1 MSNIID
7 NLLPTD
13 KIVNTNTTSTTD
25 QPLKDKPSLFD
36 SLLLNSMP
44 KDESNVDTKT
54 TVVSEIKKEDVVTTL
69 NNIETTED
77 VALPEED
84 ISSTDKEQKVSAS
97 SLLDRLIIEAK
108 KGAKEASNTNE
119 NIDIRNEKTDTKNG
133 KTDSTLLNN
142 IETTVDGNIKEVKK
156 DESNDLKT
164 ADLTDD
170 TKTTTTKMLDDTLT
184 NKLNTDIQDTSNLIN
199 INAKD
204 NSLDSE
210 NKLNQDTSE
219 LVLSEI
225 EKPLET
231 KNKVVENT
239 LEIITPKL
247 ESNSNKSIEQ
257 KIDVKENSEKKI
269 TKEITVDS
277 SLNKIN
283 NNDTSI
289 INESKVVNNGKDLL
303 SNNIVDNNSIE
314 VEISTENITNN
325 IDLSNEKESL
335 NSTVLV
341 DSDLEN
347 SSILPD
353 ESLVIEDVN
362 KNSSELVSN
371 TKDQKMSLMDQLILK
386 NSAKITLNMTTN
398 DINPTEQEI
407 AGKDFIS
414 SLYLGSQKNKI
425 NNQSLFN
432 KNEAV
437 TLLKDGT
444 SIDAVKTSAE
454 MLDLGLEGI
463 AVDKD
468 IEIEKVEVKTINLKT
483 ENKKD
488 FIDNILLDKNIKSDD
503 IKGLITKSVEA
514 SAALLENT
522 INLADDAII
531 NVNSPLSFNIQSKII
546 GARQQMATMMSDI
559 AKQMYENYKPPVTA
573 FRINLNPT
581 TLGSIAI
588 LMKSDK
594 SNGLS
599 ISLSA
604 SSNSTLDALVENQNV
619 LKNSLN
625 KTFNESTEFNLD
637 FSSSNQNSNNQ
648 SSFNNQSGQGQN
660 PRKIE
665 QQMDT
670 QSILQLKEE
679 NKDREEKSID
689 YM

>member
-7 NLLPTD
+7 SLLPTE
-13 KIVNTNTTSTTD
+13 KAVNTSSTSTTD

-54 TVVSEIKKEDVVTTL
+54 TLLSEIKKEDKITTL
-69 NNIETTED
+69 GDIETTED
-77 VALPEED
+77 EVLSED
-84 ISSTDKEQKVSAS
+84 NVSVDKEQKVSTS

-108 KGAKEASNTNE
+108 KGAKEASNTNTT
-119 NIDIRNEKTDTKNG
+119 IDTKNG

-156 DESNDLKT
+156 DESNDLNT
-164 ADLTDD
+164 TDLTDD
-170 TKTTTTKMLDDTLT
+170 TKTTTTKIVDDTLT

-204 NSLDSE
+204 NSLDTE

-219 LVLSEI
+219 LVSSKI

-247 ESNSNKSIEQ
+247 ESNLNKSIEQ
-257 KIDVKENSEKKI
+257 KIDVKENTDKKI
-269 TKEITVDS
+269 TKEITIDS

-289 INESKVVNNGKDLL
+289 INESKLVNNEKDLL

-314 VEISTENITNN
+314 VEINTENITNN

-362 KNSSELVSN
+362 KNSSELASN

-444 SIDAVKTSAE
+444 SIDTVKTSAE

-463 AVDKD
+463 EVDKD
-468 IEIEKVEVKTINLKT
+468 IEIDKVEVKTINLKT

-488 FIDNILLDKNIKSDD
+488 FIDNILLDKNVKSDD

-625 KTFNESTEFNLD
+625 KTFNENTEFNLD

>member
-7 NLLPTD
+7 SLLPTE
-13 KIVNTNTTSTTD
+13 KAVNTSSTSTTD

-54 TVVSEIKKEDVVTTL
+54 TLLSEIKKEDKITTL
-69 NNIETTED
+69 GDIETTED
-77 VALPEED
+77 EVLSED
-84 ISSTDKEQKVSAS
+84 NVSVDKEQKVSTS

-108 KGAKEASNTNE
+108 KGAKEASNTNTT
-119 NIDIRNEKTDTKNG
+119 IDTKNG

-142 IETTVDGNIKEVKK
+142 IETIVDGNIKEIKK
-156 DESNDLKT
+156 DESNDLNT
-164 ADLTDD
+164 TDLTDD
-170 TKTTTTKMLDDTLT
+170 TKTTTTKIVDDTLT

-204 NSLDSE
+204 NSLDTE

-219 LVLSEI
+219 LVSSKI

-247 ESNSNKSIEQ
+247 ESNLNKSIEQ
-257 KIDVKENSEKKI
+257 KIDVKENTDKKI
-269 TKEITVDS
+269 TKEITIDS

-289 INESKVVNNGKDLL
+289 INESKLVNNGKDLL

-314 VEISTENITNN
+314 VEINTENITNN

-362 KNSSELVSN
+362 KNSSELASN

-444 SIDAVKTSAE
+444 SIDTVKTSAE

-463 AVDKD
+463 EVDKD
-468 IEIEKVEVKTINLKT
+468 IEIDKVEVKTINLKT

-488 FIDNILLDKNIKSDD
+488 FIDNILLDKNVKSDD

-625 KTFNESTEFNLD
+625 KTFNENTEFNLD

>member
-7 NLLPTD
+7 SLLPTE
-13 KIVNTNTTSTTD
+13 KAVNTSSTSTTD

-54 TVVSEIKKEDVVTTL
+54 TLLSEIKKEDKITTL
-69 NNIETTED
+69 GDIETTED
-77 VALPEED
+77 EVLSED
-84 ISSTDKEQKVSAS
+84 NVSVDKEQKVSTS

-108 KGAKEASNTNE
+108 KGAKEASNTNTT
-119 NIDIRNEKTDTKNG
+119 IDTKNG

-156 DESNDLKT
+156 DESNDLNT
-164 ADLTDD
+164 TDLTDD
-170 TKTTTTKMLDDTLT
+170 TKTTTTKMVDDTLT

-204 NSLDSE
+204 NSLDTE

-219 LVLSEI
+219 LVSSKI

-247 ESNSNKSIEQ
+247 ESNLNKSIEQ
-257 KIDVKENSEKKI
+257 KIDVKENTDKKI
-269 TKEITVDS
+269 TKEITIDS

-289 INESKVVNNGKDLL
+289 INESKLVNNGKDLL

-314 VEISTENITNN
+314 VEINTENITNN

-362 KNSSELVSN
+362 KNSSELASN

-437 TLLKDGT
+437 TLLKDGA
-444 SIDAVKTSAE
+444 SIDTVKTSAE

-463 AVDKD
+463 EVDKD
-468 IEIEKVEVKTINLKT
+468 IEIDKVEVKTINLKT

-488 FIDNILLDKNIKSDD
+488 FIDNILLDKNVKSDD

-625 KTFNESTEFNLD
+625 KTFNENTEFNLD

>member
-54 TVVSEIKKEDVVTTL
+54 TVISEIKKEDVVTTL

-84 ISSTDKEQKVSAS
+84 ISSTDKEQKVSTS

-269 TKEITVDS
+269 TKEITIDS

-289 INESKVVNNGKDLL
+289 INESKLVNNGKDLL

-463 AVDKD
+463 DVDKD

>member
-7 NLLPTD
+7 SLLPTE
-13 KIVNTNTTSTTD
+13 KAVNTSSTSTTD

-54 TVVSEIKKEDVVTTL
+54 TLLSEIKKEDKITTL
-69 NNIETTED
+69 GDIETTED
-77 VALPEED
+77 EVLSED
-84 ISSTDKEQKVSAS
+84 NVSVDKEQKVSTS

-108 KGAKEASNTNE
+108 KGAKEASNTNTT
-119 NIDIRNEKTDTKNG
+119 IDTKNG

-156 DESNDLKT
+156 DESNDLNT
-164 ADLTDD
+164 TDLTDD
-170 TKTTTTKMLDDTLT
+170 TKTTTTKMVDDTLT

-204 NSLDSE
+204 NSLDTE

-219 LVLSEI
+219 LVSSKI

-247 ESNSNKSIEQ
+247 ESNLNKSIEQ
-257 KIDVKENSEKKI
+257 KIDVKENTDKKI
-269 TKEITVDS
+269 TKEITIDS

-289 INESKVVNNGKDLL
+289 INESKLVNNGKDLL

-314 VEISTENITNN
+314 VEINTENITNN

-362 KNSSELVSN
+362 KNSSELASN

-444 SIDAVKTSAE
+444 SIDTVKTSAE

-463 AVDKD
+463 EVDKD
-468 IEIEKVEVKTINLKT
+468 IEIDKVEVKTINLKT

-488 FIDNILLDKNIKSDD
+488 FIDNILLDKNVKSDD

-625 KTFNESTEFNLD
+625 KTFNENTEFNLD

>member
-84 ISSTDKEQKVSAS
+84 ISSTDKEQKVSTS

-133 KTDSTLLNN
+133 KIDSTLLNN
-142 IETTVDGNIKEVKK
+142 IETTVDGNIIDVKK

-269 TKEITVDS
+269 TKEITIDS

-468 IEIEKVEVKTINLKT
+468 IEIEKVEIKTINLKT

>member
-7 NLLPTD
+7 SLLPTE
-13 KIVNTNTTSTTD
+13 KAVNTSSTSTTD

-54 TVVSEIKKEDVVTTL
+54 TLLSEIKKEDKITTL
-69 NNIETTED
+69 GDIETTED
-77 VALPEED
+77 EVLSED
-84 ISSTDKEQKVSAS
+84 NVSVDKEQKVSTS

-108 KGAKEASNTNE
+108 KGAKEASNTNTT
-119 NIDIRNEKTDTKNG
+119 IDTKNG

-156 DESNDLKT
+156 DESNDLNT
-164 ADLTDD
+164 TDLTDD
-170 TKTTTTKMLDDTLT
+170 TKTTTTKMVDDTLT

-204 NSLDSE
+204 NSLDTE

-219 LVLSEI
+219 LVSSKI

-247 ESNSNKSIEQ
+247 ESNLNKSIEQ
-257 KIDVKENSEKKI
+257 KIDEKENTDKKI
-269 TKEITVDS
+269 TKEITIDS

-289 INESKVVNNGKDLL
+289 INESKLVNNGKDLL

-314 VEISTENITNN
+314 VEINTENITNN

-362 KNSSELVSN
+362 KNSSELASN

-444 SIDAVKTSAE
+444 SIDTVKTSAE

-463 AVDKD
+463 EVDKD
-468 IEIEKVEVKTINLKT
+468 IEIDKVEVKTINLKT

-488 FIDNILLDKNIKSDD
+488 FIDNILLDKNVKSDD

-625 KTFNESTEFNLD
+625 KTFNENTEFNLD

>member
-7 NLLPTD
+7 SLLPTE
-13 KIVNTNTTSTTD
+13 KAVNTSSTSTTD

-54 TVVSEIKKEDVVTTL
+54 TLLSEIKKEDKITTL
-69 NNIETTED
+69 GDIETTED
-77 VALPEED
+77 EVLSED
-84 ISSTDKEQKVSAS
+84 NVSVDKEQKVSTS

-108 KGAKEASNTNE
+108 KGAKEASNTNTT
-119 NIDIRNEKTDTKNG
+119 IDTKNG

-156 DESNDLKT
+156 DESNDLNT
-164 ADLTDD
+164 TDLTDD
-170 TKTTTTKMLDDTLT
+170 TKTTTTKMVDDTLT

-204 NSLDSE
+204 NSLDTE

-219 LVLSEI
+219 LVSSKI

-247 ESNSNKSIEQ
+247 ESNLNKSIEQ
-257 KIDVKENSEKKI
+257 KIDVKENTDKKI
-269 TKEITVDS
+269 TKEITIDS

-289 INESKVVNNGKDLL
+289 INESKLVNNEKDLL

-314 VEISTENITNN
+314 VEINTENITNN

-362 KNSSELVSN
+362 KNSSELASN

-444 SIDAVKTSAE
+444 SIDTVKTSAE

-463 AVDKD
+463 EVDKD
-468 IEIEKVEVKTINLKT
+468 IEIDKVEVKTINLKT

-488 FIDNILLDKNIKSDD
+488 FIDNILLDKNVKSDD

-522 INLADDAII
+522 INLADDATI

-604 SSNSTLDALVENQNV
+604 SSTSTLDALVENQNV

-625 KTFNESTEFNLD
+625 KTFSENTEFNLD
-637 FSSSNQNSNNQ
+637 FNSSNQNNNNQ
-648 SSFNNQSGQGQN
+648 SSFNNQSDQGQN
-660 PRKIE
+660 PRKFE

>member
-7 NLLPTD
+7 SLLPTE
-13 KIVNTNTTSTTD
+13 KAVNTSSTSTTD

-54 TVVSEIKKEDVVTTL
+54 TLLSEIKKEDKITTL
-69 NNIETTED
+69 GDIETTED
-77 VALPEED
+77 EVLSED
-84 ISSTDKEQKVSAS
+84 NVSVDKEQKVSTS

-108 KGAKEASNTNE
+108 KGAKEASNTNTT
-119 NIDIRNEKTDTKNG
+119 IDTKNG

-156 DESNDLKT
+156 DESNDLNT
-164 ADLTDD
+164 TDLTDD
-170 TKTTTTKMLDDTLT
+170 TKTTTTKMVDDTLT

-204 NSLDSE
+204 NSLDTE

-219 LVLSEI
+219 LVSSKI

-247 ESNSNKSIEQ
+247 ESNLNKSIEQ
-257 KIDVKENSEKKI
+257 KIDVKENTDKKI
-269 TKEITVDS
+269 TKEITIDS

-289 INESKVVNNGKDLL
+289 INESKLVNNEKDLL

-314 VEISTENITNN
+314 VEINTENITNN

-362 KNSSELVSN
+362 KNSSELASN

-444 SIDAVKTSAE
+444 SIDTVKTSAE

-463 AVDKD
+463 EVDKD
-468 IEIEKVEVKTINLKT
+468 IEIDKVEVKTINLKT

-488 FIDNILLDKNIKSDD
+488 FIDNILLDKNVKSDD

-625 KTFNESTEFNLD
+625 KTFNENTEFNLD